1 MHNPHCE
8 APMLKW
14 QTVLRAG
21 LVISC
26 LLHPTIAPAQYVV
39 ENLGRG
45 VIAIRAS
52 ETTVY
57 VGWRLLGTDP
67 AGPRVQRLSRD
78 RIGPAGEVEC
88 RRRSWRRRT
97 WSTPP
102 RT

>member
-45 VIAIRAS
+45 VMAIRAS
-52 ETTVY
+52 ETTVH

-67 AGPRVQRLSRD
+67 PDLAFNVYRATGS
-78 RIGPAGEVEC
+78 A
-88 RRRSWRRRT
+88 
-97 WSTPP
+97 PP
-102 RT
+102 VKLNAVPLTAATNLVD